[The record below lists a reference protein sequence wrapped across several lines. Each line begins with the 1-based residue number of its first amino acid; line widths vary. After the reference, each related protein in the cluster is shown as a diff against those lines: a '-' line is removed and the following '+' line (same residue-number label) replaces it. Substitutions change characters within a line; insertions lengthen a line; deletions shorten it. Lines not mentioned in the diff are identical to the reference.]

1 MNTLPL
7 HWRASG
13 TDRRK
18 EKRAREKGEIMK
30 MHEEARRAGTE
41 KNAPAGEGEISA
53 PLFDPESLAVS
64 LKRGVRLHET
74 DGRAVLVDAD
84 GVALALPLSPETR
97 RIF

>member
-1 MNTLPL
+1 
-7 HWRASG
+7 
-13 TDRRK
+13 
-18 EKRAREKGEIMK
+18 MK

-97 RIF
+97 RIFLSALDEGVCTADELGDAALH